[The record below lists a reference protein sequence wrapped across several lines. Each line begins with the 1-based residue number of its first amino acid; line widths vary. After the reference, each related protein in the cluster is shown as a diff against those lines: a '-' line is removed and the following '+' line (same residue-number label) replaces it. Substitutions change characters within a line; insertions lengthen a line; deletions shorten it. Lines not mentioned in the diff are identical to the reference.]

1 MKPWVDEREWVE
13 FQWPYLLSFLGGEER
28 VAELAYATGAFVRRR
43 EVRSPSDMLQL
54 LCTWA
59 VTGQSLRET
68 AALAAEAGLADVSN
82 VALMKRFA
90 RAGEWLGALL
100 ADALGRVQEPTGPIQ
115 TLRVIDGSAIS
126 RAGGSGTDARL
137 HLSIDL
143 ASHRIDDLELTDRR
157 AGESLDRFTFKPGE
171 VVLADRGYAHRRAMA
186 SVAAAGAHFV
196 VRIPWSNVPLETRDG
211 QAFDILATL
220 RTLGEAVAEDFP
232 VQLRSA
238 EDGELTPCRLVAIR
252 RSETAAAAAR
262 QRALKERKKHGK
274 TDPRTLEAAG
284 YVFVLTNLP
293 QEISATS
300 VLQLYE
306 FRWQIEMKFK
316 TLKSVLHLGELPVR
330 TPELIRVYVTAKL
343 LVALLIDHLIAAAE
357 SFSPWGYPIAPHQL
371 VASESPPL

>member
-1 MKPWVDEREWVE
+1 MKPRVDEREWVE

-43 EVRSPSDMLQL
+43 EVRSPTDMLRL
-54 LCTWA
+54 MCTWA
-59 VTGQSLRET
+59 VGGQSLRET

-90 RAGEWLGALL
+90 RAGDWLGSLL
-100 ADALGRVQEPTGPIQ
+100 ADALGRLQAPNDLIQ
-115 TLRVIDGSAIS
+115 RLRVMDGSAIS
-126 RAGGSGTDARL
+126 RGGGSGTDVRL
-137 HLSIDL
+137 HLSLDL

-157 AGESLDRFTFKPGE
+157 EGESLERFTFKPGD
-171 VVLADRGYAHRRAMA
+171 VVLADRGYAHRRALA
-186 SVAAAGAHFV
+186 SVAAAGAYFV

-211 QAFDILATL
+211 QAFDLLATL
-220 RTLGEAVAEDFP
+220 RTLGDAVAEDLA
-232 VQLRSA
+232 VQLRSP
-238 EDGELTPCRLVAIR
+238 DNGELTPCRLVAIR
-252 RSETAAAAAR
+252 RSEAAAAAAR

-274 TDPRTLEAAG
+274 IDPRTLEAAG

-293 QEISATS
+293 EEISATS

-343 LVALLIDHLIAAAE
+343 LVALLIDQLIAAAE

-371 VASESPPL
+371 VAPESPSL